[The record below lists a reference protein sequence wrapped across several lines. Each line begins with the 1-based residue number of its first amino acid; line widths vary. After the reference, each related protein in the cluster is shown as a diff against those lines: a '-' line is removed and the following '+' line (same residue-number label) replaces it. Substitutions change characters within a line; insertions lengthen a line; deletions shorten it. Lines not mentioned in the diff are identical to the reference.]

1 MCTERLLNILAENI
15 KKLIVL
21 TITEIVSTKFTDFK
35 DNRRFSKMIPFL
47 GLSIMWQWGTVPR
60 FQRNLAV
67 SILLQLGQK
76 CSHYISRQFVRPTG
90 RVEWVSA
97 WSGPVG
103 IMANSPF

>member
-1 MCTERLLNILAENI
+1 MCIERLLNILAENI
-15 KKLIVL
+15 KKSIVL
-21 TITEIVSTKFTDFK
+21 TVTEIVSTKFTDFK
-35 DNRRFSKMIPFL
+35 DNRRFSIMIPFL
-47 GLSIMWQWGTVPR
+47 GLPITWQWDAVPK

-76 CSHYISRQFVRPTG
+76 CSHYIGRQSIRPTG